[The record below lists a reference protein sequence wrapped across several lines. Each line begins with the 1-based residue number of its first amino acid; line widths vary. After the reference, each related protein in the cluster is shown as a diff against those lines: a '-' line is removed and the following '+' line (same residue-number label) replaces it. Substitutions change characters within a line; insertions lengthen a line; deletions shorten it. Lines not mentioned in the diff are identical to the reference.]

1 MSTNYL
7 SQERYSEISAE
18 LARLKSEGRREI
30 AERLKQ
36 SKELGDLSENSD
48 YQEAR
53 EEQARL
59 ETRIGE
65 LDETLATSTIIHKA
79 GGAASIRVGSRIK
92 VKKDGKVIEYF
103 IVGSSEA
110 DPEKGFISNESPV
123 GREFIGKKGGDE
135 ISVKT
140 PKGEVHYSII
150 SIE

>member
-1 MSTNYL
+1 MTTNYI
-7 SQERYSEISAE
+7 SQERQHEITEE
-18 LARLKSEGRREI
+18 LQRLKTEGRRGI

-65 LDETLATSTIIHKA
+65 LEETLKTSSIIRKA
-79 GGAASIRVGSRIK
+79 DGASVRVGSRVK
-92 VKKDGKVIEYF
+92 VKKGSETLEYV

-110 DPEKGFISNESPV
+110 DPANGFISNDSPV
-123 GREFIGKKGGDE
+123 GRELIGKNVGE
-135 ISVKT
+135 EAVVKA
-140 PKGEVHYSII
+140 PKGEIRYSVLA
-150 SIE
+150 IE

>member
-1 MSTNYL
+1 MTTNYI
-7 SQERYSEISAE
+7 SQERQREITEE
-18 LARLKSEGRREI
+18 LQRLKTEGRRGI

-65 LDETLATSTIIHKA
+65 LEETLKTSSIIRKA
-79 GGAASIRVGSRIK
+79 DGASVRVGSRVR
-92 VKKDGKVIEYF
+92 VKKGSETIEYV

-110 DPEKGFISNESPV
+110 DPANGFISNDSPV
-123 GREFIGKKGGDE
+123 GRELIGKNVGE
-135 ISVKT
+135 EAVVKA
-140 PKGEVHYSII
+140 PKGEIRYSVLA
-150 SIE
+150 IE

>member
-1 MSTNYL
+1 MATNYL
-7 SQERYSEISAE
+7 SQDRYNEIGEE
-18 LARLKSEGRREI
+18 LVRLKTEGRREI

-65 LDETLATSTIIHKA
+65 LEETLATSSIIRKVE
-79 GGAASIRVGSRIK
+79 GGASIRVGSRVRIK
-92 VKKDGKVIEYF
+92 KGSETVEYI

-110 DPEKGFISNESPV
+110 DPSNGFISNDSPV
-123 GREFIGKKGGDE
+123 GRELIGKSVGAE
-135 ISVKT
+135 VTVKT
-140 PKGEVHYSII
+140 PKGEVRYSVLG
-150 SIE
+150 IE